1 MSDTL
6 ERIYTLAEKLSPQD
20 QQQVLEMI
28 EELAQT
34 HQGTLIASNLPPGT
48 TGKDLLDIH
57 FSMSPEEVDAMDHA
71 IHDEPMQTYPGAFS
85 KSKLPPGASKEDLL
99 KLHFS
104 MSPED
109 IAAMEEAIEDCERIE
124 PDEDWLSA

>member
-1 MSDTL
+1 MSNTL
-6 ERIYTLAEKLSPQD
+6 EKIYTLAEKLSPQD
-20 QQQVLEMI
+20 QQQVLDLI
-28 EELAQT
+28 EELSQV
-34 HQGTLIASNLPPGT
+34 HQERPYTSKLPPGT
-48 TGKDLLDIH
+48 PGSAITRFTL
-57 FSMSPEEVDAMDHA
+57 SPEDAEAMERA
-71 IHDEPMQTYPGAFS
+71 IQQDELVQTHQATLH
-85 KSKLPPGASKEDLL
+85 KSELPPGASKEALL